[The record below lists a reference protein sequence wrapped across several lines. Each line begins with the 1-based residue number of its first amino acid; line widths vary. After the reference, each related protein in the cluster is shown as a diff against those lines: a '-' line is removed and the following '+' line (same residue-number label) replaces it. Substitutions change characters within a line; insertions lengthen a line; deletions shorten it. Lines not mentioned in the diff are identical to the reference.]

1 MLLGISESELT
12 DLLTVTI
19 SLARTETIRKH
30 LSKDKA
36 EGSLMIH
43 LY

>member
-1 MLLGISESELT
+1 MLLGISESKLNE
-12 DLLTVTI
+12 LLTVTI

-36 EGSLMIH
+36 EGSSLLC